1 MDLLSKISHAV
12 KESELRPADHIY
24 CYRSS
29 SISSYA
35 HHGIYIGDSKVIH
48 FLDNNESAGG
58 NGEGPGSSFPGF
70 SSSSSGSSKSRCEEC
85 RTNKKGGVQMSCLKC
100 FLKGDSLRLFFYGV
114 SKAEL
119 ALNLR
124 GGCSGMK
131 AEEPEQ
137 VLHRANYLLRTDGFG
152 RYNLQTHNCEDFA
165 IYCKTGIIDLK
176 NGTSKQVELVRQV
189 SKIGACFRGKKPSD
203 LIGVFQKLKTHLV
216 DERWERDSVG
226 SHIVVEELVK
236 MYTQDRR

>member
-1 MDLLSKISHAV
+1 MELGAAPPRGIANIYSLGLLDAIRYKYVAF
-12 KESELRPADHIY
+12 DTT
-24 CYRSS
+24 
-29 SISSYA
+29 
-35 HHGIYIGDSKVIH
+35 GIYIGDGKVIH
-48 FLDNNESAGG
+48 FLDNSEAAGG
-58 NGEGPGSSFPGF
+58 NGEGPGSIFRGF
-70 SSSSSGSSKSRCEEC
+70 SSSSASTSKSRCEEC
-85 RTNKKGGVQMSCLKC
+85 GTNKKGGVQMTCLNC

-119 ALNLR
+119 ALSLR

-152 RYNLQTHNCEDFA
+152 TYNLQTHNCEDFA

-189 SKIGACFRGKKPSD
+189 GKFGAQFLGKKSSN

-226 SHIVVEELVK
+226 CHIAVEELVK
-236 MYTQDRR
+236 MYTRGIR